1 MTWTFPNITNKGNP
15 VSENKA
21 KPKVTPHGV
30 TVSAKNDDDS
40 KIEARTAELVI
51 THKAETELLKKSFED
66 QILSLI
72 EKTKENKIHIE
83 STVMDFNAK
92 LATKSETRDL
102 TATVIA
108 SEYVEHQTIANE
120 YRKKMANALNN
131 GQVIINLVD
140 DNLYSRGFQ
149 SAFSGGAPLE

>member
-1 MTWTFPNITNKGNP
+1 M
-15 VSENKA
+15 
-21 KPKVTPHGV
+21 
-30 TVSAKNDDDS
+30 
-40 KIEARTAELVI
+40 I

-92 LATKSETRDL
+92 LATKSETRVL

-120 YRKKMANALNN
+120 YRKKRHALNN

>member
-1 MTWTFPNITNKGNP
+1 MKTFPNITIEGNP

-21 KPKVTPHGV
+21 KPKATPHGV

-40 KIEARTAELVI
+40 KIEARIAELVI

-72 EKTKENKIHIE
+72 DKTKENKIHIE

-92 LATKSETRDL
+92 LATKSETRVL

-108 SEYVEHQTIANE
+108 SEYVEHQTIAFF
-120 YRKKMANALNN
+120 KILVFGANNPQIAKN
-131 GQVIINLVD
+131 GLFFTR
-140 DNLYSRGFQ
+140 LAG
-149 SAFSGGAPLE
+149 SG